1 MRGWISTVS
10 VTLICSNLAGVSPVT
25 LDGLVV
31 PPVIQNGTLE
41 HVVLDC
47 PYTLGPGEREGVVLK
62 WYLNSRTVPIYQWIP
77 PSHPQGLGSLRHKL
91 NLDHEVTADPYS
103 RHRALYIREPGVEMS
118 GEYTCKVSTLENE
131 VTRSSTM
138 VVYTP
143 PRRLEVSTV
152 RASYSSVNISCLVD
166 HTFPRP
172 ALTLY
177 RRGARVAG
185 VRRAAERYEDGA
197 WRVAVS
203 AVMEDAAL
211 QLENLFEC
219 ELFLPQTDF
228 RLSKSTIYT
237 PRQPAVLARS
247 NTFSSSPTPAPSST
261 SFLFIIL
268 IHSLTLTLAR
278 E

>member
-1 MRGWISTVS
+1 M
-10 VTLICSNLAGVSPVT
+10 
-25 LDGLVV
+25 
-31 PPVIQNGTLE
+31 
-41 HVVLDC
+41 
-47 PYTLGPGEREGVVLK
+47 
-62 WYLNSRTVPIYQWIP
+62 
-77 PSHPQGLGSLRHKL
+77 
-91 NLDHEVTADPYS
+91 
-103 RHRALYIREPGVEMS
+103 
-118 GEYTCKVSTLENE
+118 
-131 VTRSSTM
+131 
-138 VVYTP
+138 
-143 PRRLEVSTV
+143 STV

-177 RRGARVAG
+177 RRGARGAG

-237 PRQPAVLARS
+237 PS
-247 NTFSSSPTPAPSST
+247 KCDGC
-261 SFLFIIL
+261 
-268 IHSLTLTLAR
+268 
-278 E
+278 